1 MLLGFGLRDLSM
13 APPSIP
19 RVKQRILALDA
30 SAAAR
35 HAEEL
40 LSQSEAGCIARLV
53 DDFPNGE

>member
-13 APPSIP
+13 APLNVP

-30 SAAAR
+30 AAAAR

-40 LSQSEAGCIARLV
+40 LNQTEAGRIAKLIDAFP
-53 DDFPNGE
+53 DDS